1 MLDLMRSGGPIL
13 YILIGLSVIALATI
27 LERSY
32 CFYTNKTKIDSNFKQ
47 KLREFLIEE
56 KYSEAIEYSKE
67 QKGVTGKIIT
77 KFLIRYCNLQDFKNS
92 DELLREI
99 ELEEM
104 DSLEKNNYLLGII
117 AYTSPMIGLLGT
129 VTGMIEAFG
138 KIAVS
143 GAGDPN
149 AVAGGI
155 SQALLTTAA
164 GLIIAIPSIIAYNIF
179 NKKIELI
186 SLEVEKIITSIVN
199 IVKR

>member
-1 MLDLMRSGGPIL
+1 
-13 YILIGLSVIALATI
+13 
-27 LERSY
+27 
-32 CFYTNKTKIDSNFKQ
+32 
-47 KLREFLIEE
+47 
-56 KYSEAIEYSKE
+56 
-67 QKGVTGKIIT
+67 
-77 KFLIRYCNLQDFKNS
+77 
-92 DELLREI
+92 
-99 ELEEM
+99 
-104 DSLEKNNYLLGII
+104 